1 MIYIIIINWNQY
13 NHTANCIRSL
23 QSISYSEHRI
33 IVVDNASSDGS
44 AEKLEK
50 EFSSQVDLILHKINT
65 GFTGGSNA
73 GIQYALAQGAQY
85 IMLLN
90 NDTIVHHNFIE
101 PLMEQ
106 IRLNPAI
113 GVVTP
118 KIYYLNNS
126 KTNRIWA
133 AGGETTLW
141 MGISRSRGRGQID
154 NGQFNSVQEVDY
166 ASGCCLLTT
175 RDVLE
180 EVGLLTN
187 SYFAYYEDVDWCFR
201 AKQMGY
207 QIMYVPQSSI
217 WHSVG
222 SSGKTHPSGEGV
234 QSPFVHYLNSRNHI
248 WFLRTHARGLIFYSA
263 FLYYIINHLFYYSI
277 AFIILNRRRK
287 LKELWRG
294 FIDGVTKTPN
304 DEIFV

>member
-1 MIYIIIINWNQY
+1 MIYIIIVNWNQY
-13 NHTANCIRSL
+13 NLTANCIRSL
-23 QSISYSEHRI
+23 QSINYSNYRI
-33 IVVDNASSDGS
+33 IVIDNASLDGS
-44 AEKLEK
+44 PEKLSK
-50 EFSSQVDLILHKINT
+50 EFGPQVDLIFHDKNI

-73 GIQYALAQGAQY
+73 GIQYALAQGAHY

-90 NDTIVHHNFIE
+90 NDTIVHPNFID

-106 IRLNPAI
+106 IRSNPGI

-118 KIYYLNNS
+118 KIYYLNHA

-133 AGGETTLW
+133 AGGETTIW

-166 ASGCCLLTT
+166 ASGCCLLTK

-180 EVGLLTN
+180 EVGSLTN
-187 SYFAYYEDVDWCFR
+187 AYFAYYEDVDWCFR
-201 AKQMGY
+201 VKQKGY
-207 QIMYVPQSSI
+207 QILYVPQSSI

-222 SSGKTHPSGEGV
+222 SSGKTNPSREGV

-263 FLYYIINHLFYYSI
+263 FLFYLVNHLFFYSI
-277 AFIILNRRRK
+277 VFVILNRRKK
-287 LKELWRG
+287 LRELWRG
-294 FIDGVTKTPN
+294 FFDGVIKN
-304 DEIFV
+304 IE